1 MVLHLVNLSEE
12 WEMFRVFDAMSFE
25 NEEADKFE
33 TGFSTNGE
41 FSEEQ
46 SVELGNLV
54 WLIVLS
60 IPQNAAQSL
69 ILGGNK
75 LESIR

>member
-1 MVLHLVNLSEE
+1 
-12 WEMFRVFDAMSFE
+12 MFRVFDAMSFE

-54 WLIVLS
+54 
-60 IPQNAAQSL
+60 
-69 ILGGNK
+69 
-75 LESIR
+75 